1 MKDIETKN
9 VDINQKTGV
18 WHYSSML
25 LKSNEL
31 VNSGR
36 NQYALVQWL
45 SENNKTVIKN
55 DFISPKSIIKIP
67 STKMDLIKIICI
79 KLSINKESQEYY
91 DLFEEKDERI
101 IKQYVK

>member
-55 DFISPKSIIKIP
+55 DFISQKSIIRSK
-67 STKMDLIKIICI
+67 
-79 KLSINKESQEYY
+79 
-91 DLFEEKDERI
+91 FEF
-101 IKQYVK
+101 